1 MGKTLAKTYK
11 HELKK
16 EHKVSPRK
24 QSRKQRQ
31 KQPKKRIS
39 FAGGRDFGSLA
50 ALTKLRP
57 AMLVLAV
64 LALAVLIFVPL
75 SGWMRPVA
83 YAIPLLLASVQIL
96 PETAAKLVSGSFLNN
111 ELLTVLAAFLLFA
124 LGLFPE
130 AVLLLLLHEL
140 VRWAERFSFEKG
152 KRELDEI
159 LDILPDSANLITDNG
174 IARVRP
180 EELVPGDVILV
191 CAGERIPLDGTIVE
205 GITTVDTAAISGQ
218 RSPWAVNEGY
228 RVYSGCMNLTSDIK
242 VRVTRRFEQ
251 STVRNVVYVA
261 QDAEGFPSGQEYAA
275 RRLNIFWMLGMLGLF
290 LVVSVL
296 IPAFR
301 GEWAEQLRR
310 GAVLLI
316 LARPLLDAFGIPLA
330 YRKGLVLSAK
340 MGVFS
345 KGEDCF
351 ESLAKA
357 ETMIFDK
364 TGTITEGR
372 YTVTD
377 VFPSRMSEQ
386 QLLTIA
392 ATAESYSRH
401 PIAVALREA
410 AGRIDSRVVRALKVK
425 EIPGRGVSALAG
437 NRMIYVGNAALLEEH
452 SIKCSIPAR
461 PGSAIHVAVDKR
473 YCGHILVADKVRK
486 RAFDALEGLRVN
498 GVEKLVLLTGDV
510 LSVARPLASRLNFDM
525 LRAELKPEGKA
536 KAVDYLMQNKGERA
550 SIAFV
555 GDGENDGRIMTRADV
570 GIAMGSLGSDT
581 ALAAADVLIMDRDI
595 LKVPRLVNLSRKIYM
610 NSRINILAGV
620 GGNALLILFA
630 VFGILSVP
638 AAEIL
643 STLLAL
649 GLLFNMLRIR

>member
-24 QSRKQRQ
+24 QSRKQSQ
-31 KQPKKRIS
+31 KKPKKRIS
-39 FAGGRDFGSLA
+39 FAGGRDFGALA
-50 ALTKLRP
+50 ATTKLQP
-57 AMLVLAV
+57 ALLVLAALVLAV
-64 LALAVLIFVPL
+64 LFFVPL

-83 YAIPLLLASVQIL
+83 FAIPLLLASVQIL
-96 PETAAKLVSGSFLNN
+96 PETASKLRDGSFLNN
-111 ELLTVLAAFLLFA
+111 ALVTVLTAILLFA
-124 LGLFPE
+124 LQFYPE
-130 AVLLLLLHEL
+130 AVLLLLLYAL
-140 VRWAERFSFEKG
+140 VHWAERFLLEKG
-152 KRELDEI
+152 KRELEEI
-159 LDILPDSANLITDNG
+159 LDILPDSANLITEDG

-180 EELVPGDVILV
+180 EELVPGDVIHIS
-191 CAGERIPLDGTIVE
+191 AGERIPVDGTIVE

-228 RVYSGCMNLTSDIK
+228 RVYSGCMNLTSDIR

-275 RRLNIFWMLGMLGLF
+275 RRLSVFWTLGMLALF
-290 LVVSVL
+290 LVIAVVL
-296 IPAFR
+296 PAFR
-301 GEWAEQLRR
+301 GAWAEQLRR
-310 GAVLLI
+310 GAILLV

-351 ESLAKA
+351 ESLARA

-401 PIAVALREA
+401 PIAAALRET

-437 NRMIYVGNAALLEEH
+437 DKMIYVGNAALLEERG
-452 SIKCSIPAR
+452 IKCSIPAR

-473 YCGHILVADKVRK
+473 YCGYIMVADKVRK

-550 SIAFV
+550 CIAFV

-610 NSRINILAGV
+610 SSRINILAGV

-630 VFGILSVP
+630 VFGLLSVP

-649 GLLFNMLRIR
+649 GLLFNMFRIR